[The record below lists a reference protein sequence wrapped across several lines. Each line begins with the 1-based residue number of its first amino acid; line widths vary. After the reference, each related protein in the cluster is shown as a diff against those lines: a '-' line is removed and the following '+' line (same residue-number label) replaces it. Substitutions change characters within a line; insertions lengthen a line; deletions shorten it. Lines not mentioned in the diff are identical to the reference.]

1 MSLRRYL
8 LVLLALFG
16 AVVGVVVLGTFRQP
30 TLGLDLQG
38 GLEVVLEARPEAG
51 QELTDADL
59 DRSVEIIRQR
69 VDKIGVSEPEIRRQE
84 PNQIVVDLAG
94 VFDAQ
99 RASSVIGQTAQLEF
113 FDLQGDVMPVSSDGT
128 GNPVPSATLLPL
140 LTPEDDLPE
149 GTTARE
155 WYLYG
160 DEKERIAG
168 PAATKE
174 ELLLQVEGGE
184 APEGSEFYVVPSNQ
198 TVLTCGSVT
207 DDEAA
212 AAKPCPGG
220 VSAAQPWYYLYKYE
234 PNNEEQPIPELT
246 GEDLNAG
253 GTRQDF
259 DPQTGEPV
267 VLLDFT
273 DDGADKFHDIT
284 RELSQR
290 GALVAA
296 QNGITG
302 RGDDARQFAQSF
314 AIVLDGEIRSFPII
328 DFTDPSLADG
338 IAGGSAQISGLDGID
353 EAKDLALVLQTGALP
368 VEFVQVDSTQVSA
381 TLGEDSLRQ
390 ALIAGIGGLIAV
402 ALFLL
407 IVYRFLGVV
416 AIIGLAVYGV
426 FLYGAILAFNV
437 TMTLPGIAGIILTI
451 GVAAD
456 ANIVI
461 FERIKEEVRAGRSV
475 RAAIATGYSKG
486 FATIVDANVVT
497 MITAGVLFL
506 VATGGVRGFALML
519 LLGTLISMFTAV
531 LATRALLGVLS
542 RFRWFDNPRFMGA
555 SAQKIPE
562 WQKID
567 IVGLRR
573 IWFTTATVIL
583 VISVGAIIF
592 KGLNLGIDF
601 EGGTQVSFETAEPT
615 AVEDVRNEMS
625 SLGRAGAVIQGRG
638 DETNGEYQQFQIK
651 TESLTTAD
659 QNELTLALENDVG
672 AESIG
677 VRNVSGSFS
686 DQILRSAIYAIIASL
701 VLIVIYVTIRFEFIF
716 ALPIFRAL
724 FYDITVAMGVYAL
737 FGWEVTAATVAAL
750 LTILGY
756 SMYDTIIIFDRVR
769 ENIPLMRKSSFAAI
783 ANQSLWE
790 TVRRSLATTFI
801 TLLPIV
807 SLILF
812 GGDTLKEFAFA
823 LLIGIAS
830 GAFSTIFIATPFLA
844 VLKEREPEFARRK
857 DAGLQEKLDTVG
869 EQSVSRADEEVE
881 PEVAPG
887 PEPEVV
893 EEPVAVADEGGE
905 GEETEPVPAGDGG
918 TEGAAARREAR
929 RKRRRARPH
938 GRAR

>member
-1 MSLRRYL
+1 MRRYL
-8 LVLLALFG
+8 LILLVLFG
-16 AVVGVVVLGTFRQP
+16 AIAGVLTLAYFKSP

-51 QELTDADL
+51 QELTDEDL

-99 RASSVIGQTAQLEF
+99 RAASVIGQTAQLAF
-113 FDLQGDVMPVSSDGT
+113 YDLQGDVAPVSTDAN
-128 GNPVPSATLLPL
+128 GNPIASPTLLPL
-140 LTPEDDLPE
+140 LTHEDDLPE

-160 DEKERIAG
+160 EEKERLAG

-174 ELLLQVEGGE
+174 ELLQQVEGGE
-184 APEGSEFYVVPSNQ
+184 APEGAEFYVVPSNQ
-198 TVLTCGSVT
+198 AVLTCGST
-207 DDEAA
+207 PAPGEEASTQ
-212 AAKPCPGG
+212 PCPGNVG
-220 VSAAQPWYYLYKYE
+220 ANQPWYYLYEYQ
-234 PNNEEQPIPELT
+234 PNDAENPVPQLT
-246 GEDLNAG
+246 GEDLNAD

-259 DPQTGEPV
+259 DTQTGEPI

-273 DDGADKFHDIT
+273 DDGGDKFHDIT

-290 GALVAA
+290 GALLAA
-296 QNGITG
+296 QNGVTG
-302 RGDDARQFAQSF
+302 RGEDARAFAQSF

-338 IAGGSAQISGLDGID
+338 IAGGSAQISGLESID

-416 AIIGLAVYGV
+416 AIIGLGVYGV

-461 FERIKEEVRAGRSV
+461 FERIKEEVRAGKSV
-475 RAAIATGYSKG
+475 RAAIATGYRKG

-497 MITAGVLFL
+497 MITAAVLFM

-567 IVGLRR
+567 IVGMRR

-583 VISVGAIIF
+583 VIAVGAIIF

-601 EGGTQVSFETAEPT
+601 EGGTQVSFETANPT
-615 AVEDVRNEMS
+615 AVEDVRDEMAAI
-625 SLGRAGAVIQGRG
+625 GRADAVIQGRG
-638 DETNGEYQQFQIK
+638 DETNGEYTQFQIK
-651 TESLTTAD
+651 TDSLTTAD
-659 QNELTLALENDVG
+659 QNELTRAIENDLG
-672 AESIG
+672 AEAIG

-686 DQILRSAIYAIIASL
+686 EQILRSAIYAIVASL
-701 VLIVIYVTIRFEFIF
+701 ILIVIYVTIRFEFVF

-801 TLLPIV
+801 TLLPII

-812 GGDTLKEFAFA
+812 GGDTLKDFAFA

-869 EQSVSRADEEVE
+869 EQSGSE
-881 PEVAPG
+881 
-887 PEPEVV
+887 
-893 EEPVAVADEGGE
+893 
-905 GEETEPVPAGDGG
+905 
-918 TEGAAARREAR
+918 
-929 RKRRRARPH
+929 RRRGARGR
-938 GRAR
+938 GRARAGAGRGAGGRRGGRGRARGRRAGSGR

>member
-1 MSLRRYL
+1 VRRHLLIL
-8 LVLLALFG
+8 LVLFG
-16 AVVGVVVLGTFRQP
+16 AIAGVVTLGYFREP

-59 DRSVEIIRQR
+59 DRSVEIIRER
-69 VDKIGVSEPEIRRQE
+69 VDKIGVSEPEIRKQE

-99 RASSVIGQTAQLEF
+99 RAAALIGQTAQLAF
-113 FDLQGDVMPVSSDGT
+113 YDLQGDVDPLSADPN
-128 GNPVPSATLLPL
+128 GNPVPSETLLPL

-160 DEKERIAG
+160 DKKERLAG
-168 PAATKE
+168 PAPTKE
-174 ELLLQVEGGE
+174 ELLQQVEGGE
-184 APEGSEFYVVPSNQ
+184 APKGSEFYVVPSNK
-198 TVLTCGSVT
+198 TILTCGST
-207 DDEAA
+207 PSPGEEPSSQ
-212 AAKPCPGG
+212 PCPGG
-220 VSAAQPWYYLYKYE
+220 VGANQPWYYLYKYQ
-234 PNNEEQPIPELT
+234 PNNEEEPIPALT

-259 DPQTGEPV
+259 DTQTGEPI

-273 DDGADKFHDIT
+273 DEGGDRFHDIT

-290 GALVAA
+290 GALLAA

-302 RGDDARQFAQSF
+302 RGEDARAFAQSF
-314 AIVLDGEIRSFPII
+314 AIVLDGEVRSFPII
-328 DFTDPSLADG
+328 DFTDPQLADG
-338 IAGGSAQISGLDGID
+338 IAGGSAQISGLDSID

-402 ALFLL
+402 AIFLL
-407 IVYRFLGVV
+407 LVYRFLGVV
-416 AIIGLAVYGV
+416 AIIGLIVYGV

-461 FERIKEEVRAGRSV
+461 FERIKEEVRAGKSV
-475 RAAIATGYSKG
+475 RAAIATGYRKG

-497 MITAGVLFL
+497 MITAAVLFT
-506 VATGGVRGFALML
+506 VATGSVKGFALML

-531 LATRALLGVLS
+531 LATRALLGVLG
-542 RFRWFDNPRFMGA
+542 RFQWFDNPRFMGA
-555 SAQKIPE
+555 SAQKIPD

-567 IVGLRR
+567 IVGKRR
-573 IWFTTATVIL
+573 IWFTTATVVL
-583 VISVGAIIF
+583 VIAVGAIIF

-601 EGGTQVSFETAEPT
+601 DGGTQVSFRTAEPT
-615 AVEDVRNEMS
+615 SVEDVRNEMS
-625 SLGRAGAVIQGRG
+625 AIGRADAVIQGRG
-638 DETNGEYQQFQIK
+638 DETDGEYTQFQIK
-651 TESLTTAD
+651 TESLPTAE
-659 QNELTLALENDVG
+659 QNELTLALENDLG

-686 DQILRSAIYAIIASL
+686 EQILRGAIYAIVASL
-701 VLIVIYVTIRFEFIF
+701 ILIVIYVTIRFEFVF

-790 TVRRSLATTFI
+790 TIRRSLATSFI
-801 TLLPIV
+801 TLLPIA

-812 GGDTLKEFAFA
+812 GGDTLKEFALA

-869 EQSVSRADEEVE
+869 EQREARPEAEQE
-881 PEVAPG
+881 PEP
-887 PEPEVV
+887 V
-893 EEPVAVADEGGE
+893 EEPVVAEEEAPVVADGE
-905 GEETEPVPAGDGG
+905 PAVDAAAA
-918 TEGAAARREAR
+918 GAAARREAR

>member
-1 MSLRRYL
+1 M
-8 LVLLALFG
+8 
-16 AVVGVVVLGTFRQP
+16 
-30 TLGLDLQG
+30 
-38 GLEVVLEARPEAG
+38 
-51 QELTDADL
+51 
-59 DRSVEIIRQR
+59 
-69 VDKIGVSEPEIRRQE
+69 
-84 PNQIVVDLAG
+84 
-94 VFDAQ
+94 
-99 RASSVIGQTAQLEF
+99 
-113 FDLQGDVMPVSSDGT
+113 
-128 GNPVPSATLLPL
+128 PSATLLPL
-140 LTPEDDLPE
+140 LTAEDDLPE

-160 DEKERIAG
+160 DEKERLAG

-174 ELLLQVEGGE
+174 ELLQQVEGGE
-184 APEGSEFYVVPSNQ
+184 APEGAEFYVVPSNQ
-198 TVLTCGSVT
+198 AVLTCGSVT
-207 DDEAA
+207 DDEEA

-220 VSAAQPWYYLYKYE
+220 VSAAQPWYYLYKYQ
-234 PNNEEQPIPELT
+234 PNDAENPIPELT
-246 GEDLNAG
+246 GEDLSAD

-259 DPQTGEPV
+259 DPQTGQPI

-273 DDGADKFHDIT
+273 DEGGDKFHDIT

-290 GALVAA
+290 GALLAA
-296 QNGITG
+296 QNGVTG
-302 RGDDARQFAQSF
+302 RGEEARQFAQSF
-314 AIVLDGEIRSFPII
+314 AIVLDNEIRSFPII
-328 DFTDPSLADG
+328 DFTDPQLADG
-338 IAGGSAQISGLDGID
+338 IAGGSAQITGLDGIQ

-368 VEFVQVDSTQVSA
+368 VEFVQVDSTQISA

-461 FERIKEEVRAGRSV
+461 FERIKEEVRAGQIRARRDRDRLQQGLRHDRRRERRDHDHRGRPLHGRHGQRQGLRAHAAARDAHLDVHGRARHPSAARRPLAASAGSTTRASWARAPRRSRTGRRSTSSGSGGSGSRPPRSSWSSRSARSSSRASTSASTS
-475 RAAIATGYSKG
+475 RAAARSRSRPRSRRPWRTCATKWPLS
-486 FATIVDANVVT
+486 AAPTPSSRA
-497 MITAGVLFL
+497 A
-506 VATGGVRGFALML
+506 
-519 LLGTLISMFTAV
+519 
-531 LATRALLGVLS
+531 ATRAAASTRSS
-542 RFRWFDNPRFMGA
+542 RSRPSRC
-555 SAQKIPE
+555 
-562 WQKID
+562 
-567 IVGLRR
+567 RR
-573 IWFTTATVIL
+573 PSRT
-583 VISVGAIIF
+583 
-592 KGLNLGIDF
+592 
-601 EGGTQVSFETAEPT
+601 
-615 AVEDVRNEMS
+615 S
-625 SLGRAGAVIQGRG
+625 SRR
-638 DETNGEYQQFQIK
+638 
-651 TESLTTAD
+651 S
-659 QNELTLALENDVG
+659 LENDLG

-686 DQILRSAIYAIIASL
+686 EQILRGAIYAIIASL
-701 VLIVIYVTIRFEFIF
+701 ILIVIYVTIRFEFIF

-790 TVRRSLATTFI
+790 TVRRSLATTLI
-801 TLLPIV
+801 TLLPIL

-869 EQSVSRADEEVE
+869 EQSAGGADEQAEPEAAPE
-881 PEVAPG
+881 PEVA
-887 PEPEVV
+887 
-893 EEPVAVADEGGE
+893 EEPVAVAEEDGE
-905 GEETEPVPAGDGG
+905 LEEAEPVPAETGTRKAPTRGG
-918 TEGAAARREAR
+918 RRGGSAAARGRMAEPGNGSASDRSLRATAEELFLAGVGVVALTKERTDELVDELASRGKVSRDDARGIVDEVVGRWRGDALRVGERAGATFSGLFRELGLVTR
-929 RKRRRARPH
+929 REYEELELRLAQLEHRLRLVEKELSR
-938 GRAR
+938 

>member
-1 MSLRRYL
+1 MRRYL
-8 LVLLALFG
+8 LILLVLFG
-16 AVVGVVVLGTFRQP
+16 AIVGVLTLGYFREP

-69 VDKIGVSEPEIRRQE
+69 VDKIGVSEPEIRKQE

-94 VFDAQ
+94 VFDAP
-99 RASSVIGQTAQLEF
+99 RAAALIGQTAQLEF
-113 FDLQGDVMPVSSDGT
+113 YDLQGDVDPLSQDAN

-140 LTPEDDLPE
+140 LTAEDKLPE

-160 DEKERIAG
+160 DKKERLAG
-168 PAATKE
+168 PAPTKQ
-174 ELLLQVEGGE
+174 ELLQQVEGGK
-184 APEGSEFYVVPSNQ
+184 APEGSTFYVVPSNKSI
-198 TVLTCGSVT
+198 LTCGST
-207 DDEAA
+207 ANADDPDAA
-212 AAKPCPGG
+212 AQSCPGG
-220 VSAAQPWYYLYKYE
+220 VSAAQPWYYLYKYQ
-234 PNNEEQPIPELT
+234 PNNSENPIPELT
-246 GEDLNAG
+246 GDDLNAD

-259 DPQTGEPV
+259 DPQTGEPI

-273 DDGADKFHDIT
+273 DEGGDKFHDIT
-284 RELSQR
+284 RRLAQR
-290 GALVAA
+290 GAQQA
-296 QNGITG
+296 QLAGAQG
-302 RGDDARQFAQSF
+302 VEEERRFAQSF

-328 DFTDPSLADG
+328 DFTDPQLADG
-338 IAGGSAQISGLDGID
+338 ISGGSAQISGLDSIQ

-390 ALIAGIGGLIAV
+390 ALIAGIGGLLAV

-407 IVYRFLGVV
+407 LVYRFLGVV
-416 AIIGLAVYGV
+416 AIIGLIVYGI

-461 FERIKEEVRAGRSV
+461 FERIKEEVRGGRSV
-475 RAAIATGYSKG
+475 RAAIATGYRKG

-531 LATRALLGVLS
+531 LATRALLGVLA
-542 RFRWFDNPRFMGA
+542 RFQWFDNPKFMGA
-555 SAQKIPE
+555 SAQKIPD

-567 IVGLRR
+567 IVGKRR
-573 IWFTTATVIL
+573 IWFSIATALL
-583 VISVGAIIF
+583 VLSIAAIVF

-601 EGGTQVSFETAEPT
+601 EGGSQVTFETPEPT
-615 AVEDVRNEMS
+615 SVEDVRGEMS
-625 SLGRAGAVIQGRG
+625 GIGRTAAVIQGRG
-638 DETNGEYQQFQIK
+638 DESNGKYTQFQIK
-651 TESLTTAD
+651 TESLTTNE
-659 QNELTLALENDVG
+659 QNEITRALQNDLG

-677 VRNVSGSFS
+677 IRNVSGSFS
-686 DQILRSAIYAIIASL
+686 KQIVRSAIYAVVASL
-701 VLIVIYVTIRFEFIF
+701 ILIVIYVTIRFEFVF

-724 FYDITVAMGVYAL
+724 FYDVTVAMGVYAL

-790 TVRRSLATTFI
+790 TIRRSMATSFI

-812 GGDTLKEFAFA
+812 GGDTLKEFALA
-823 LLIGIAS
+823 LFIGIAS
-830 GAFSTIFIATPFLA
+830 GAFSTVFIATPFLA
-844 VLKEREPEFARRK
+844 VLKEREPEYARRK

-869 EQSVSRADEEVE
+869 EKSDGAPEEPAEAEEELVPVGATEDE
-881 PEVAPG
+881 PEIAA
-887 PEPEVV
+887 E
-893 EEPVAVADEGGE
+893 EEPV
-905 GEETEPVPAGDGG
+905 TDGG
-918 TEGAAARREAR
+918 AATAAAARREAR

>member
-1 MSLRRYL
+1 VRRYL
-8 LVLLALFG
+8 LILLGLLGAIA
-16 AVVGVVVLGTFRQP
+16 AVVTFGYFREP

-51 QELTDADL
+51 QELTEEDL
-59 DRSVEIIRQR
+59 DRSVEIIRER
-69 VDKIGVSEPEIRRQE
+69 VDKIGVSEPEIRKQE
-84 PNQIVVDLAG
+84 PDQIVVDLAG

-99 RASSVIGQTAQLEF
+99 RAASLIGQTAQLEF
-113 FDLQGDVMPVSSDGT
+113 FDLQGDVEPQSSDGN
-128 GNPVPSATLLPL
+128 GNPVPSGTLLPL
-140 LTPEDDLPE
+140 LTPADDLPE

-160 DEKERIAG
+160 DKKERLAG
-168 PAATKE
+168 PAPTKA
-174 ELLLQVEGGE
+174 ELLQQVEGGK
-184 APEGSEFYVVPSNQ
+184 APEGSGFFVVPSNQ
-198 TVLTCGSVT
+198 TVLTCGST
-207 DDEAA
+207 ANADDAA
-212 AAKPCPGG
+212 AAAQPCPGG
-220 VSAAQPWYYLYKYE
+220 VTAGQPWYYLYKYQ
-234 PNNEEQPIPELT
+234 PNDADPIPELT
-246 GEDLNAG
+246 GDDLNAD

-259 DPQTGEPV
+259 DTQTGQPI

-273 DDGADKFHDIT
+273 DAGADKFHEIT

-290 GALVAA
+290 GALLAA
-296 QNGITG
+296 QNGVTG
-302 RGDDARQFAQSF
+302 RGDDARAFAQSF
-314 AIVLDGEIRSFPII
+314 AIVLDNEIRSFPII

-338 IAGGSAQISGLDGID
+338 ISGGSAQITGLDSVE

-390 ALIAGIGGLIAV
+390 ALIAGIGGLLAV

-416 AIIGLAVYGV
+416 AIIGLMVYGV
-426 FLYGAILAFNV
+426 FLYGAILIFNV
-437 TMTLPGIAGIILTI
+437 TLTLPGIAGIILTI

-461 FERIKEEVRAGRSV
+461 FERIKEEVRAGKSV
-475 RAAIATGYSKG
+475 RAAIATGYRKG

-497 MITAGVLFL
+497 CITAAVLFA
-506 VATGGVRGFALML
+506 VATGGVKGFALML

-542 RFRWFDNPRFMGA
+542 RFGWFNNPRFMGA
-555 SAQKIPE
+555 SAQKIPD

-567 IVGLRR
+567 IVGKRR
-573 IWFTTATVIL
+573 IWFSIATGLL
-583 VISVGAIIF
+583 VLSVAAIIF

-615 AVEDVRNEMS
+615 SIEQVRQEVADI
-625 SLGRAGAVIQGRG
+625 GRADAVIQGRG
-638 DETNGEYQQFQIK
+638 NETNGEFTQFQIK
-651 TESLTTAD
+651 TDSLTTAE
-659 QNELTLALENDVG
+659 QNELSLALENDLG
-672 AESIG
+672 AESVGI
-677 VRNVSGSFS
+677 RNVSGSFS
-686 DQILRSAIYAIIASL
+686 EQILRSAIYAIVASL

-724 FYDITVAMGVYAL
+724 FYDVTVAMGVYAL

-790 TVRRSLATTFI
+790 TIRRSMATSFI

-812 GGDTLKEFAFA
+812 GGETLKEFALA
-823 LLIGIAS
+823 LLIGIVS
-830 GAFSTIFIATPFLA
+830 GAFSTVFIATPFLA

-857 DAGLQEKLDTVG
+857 DAGLQEKLETVG
-869 EQSVSRADEEVE
+869 EQTDRTKPEPEPEVE
-881 PEVAPG
+881 PE
-887 PEPEVV
+887 PEAEK
-893 EEPVAVADEGGE
+893 ELVAVADDGE
-905 GEETEPVPAGDGG
+905 PAASDKASTTDGSPD
-918 TEGAAARREAR
+918 GAAARREAR

>member
-1 MSLRRYL
+1 VSLRRYL
-8 LVLLALFG
+8 LVLLALLG
-16 AVVGVVVLGTFRQP
+16 AVIAVVVLGVFRQP

-51 QELTDADL
+51 QELTDSDL

-99 RASSVIGQTAQLEF
+99 RAAAVIGQTAQLEF
-113 FDLQGDVMPVSSDGT
+113 YDLQGDIQPVSADAA
-128 GNPVPSATLLPL
+128 GNPVPNPALLPL
-140 LTPEDDLPE
+140 LTAADDLPE

-160 DEKERIAG
+160 DKKERLAG
-168 PAATKE
+168 PAGSKQ
-174 ELLLQVEGGE
+174 ELLQQVEGGK
-184 APEGSEFYVVPSNQ
+184 APEGSTFYVVPSDR
-198 TVLTCGSVT
+198 TVLTCGNPN
-207 DDEAA
+207 DEAA
-212 AAKPCPGG
+212 ASKPCPGG
-220 VSAAQPWYYLYKYE
+220 VSGAQTWYYLFTY
-234 PNNEEQPIPELT
+234 QPDDAENPVPELT

-259 DPQTGEPV
+259 DPQTGQPI

-273 DDGADKFHDIT
+273 KEGGNKFHDIT

-290 GALVAA
+290 GALLAA
-296 QNGITG
+296 QNGVTG
-302 RGDDARQFAQSF
+302 RGADARAFAQSF
-314 AIVLDGEIRSFPII
+314 AIVLDNEIRSFPII
-328 DFTDPSLADG
+328 DFTDPQLADG
-338 IAGGSAQISGLDGID
+338 IAGGSAQITGLDSID

-390 ALIAGIGGLIAV
+390 ALIAGIGGLLAV

-416 AIIGLAVYGV
+416 AIIGLGVYGV

-461 FERIKEEVRAGRSV
+461 FERIKEEVRAGKSV
-475 RAAIATGYSKG
+475 RAAIATGYTKG

-497 MITAGVLFL
+497 MITAAVLFM

-531 LATRALLGVLS
+531 LATRALLGVLA

-555 SAQKIPE
+555 RAQKIPE

-567 IVGLRR
+567 IVGTRR
-573 IWFTTATVIL
+573 IWFSIATGLL
-583 VISVGAIIF
+583 VLSVVAIIF

-601 EGGTQVSFETAEPT
+601 EGGTQVSFETANPT
-615 AVEDVRNEMS
+615 AVQDVRDEMAS
-625 SLGRAGAVIQGRG
+625 IGRAGAVIQGRG
-638 DETNGEYQQFQIK
+638 NESGGGYTQFQIK
-651 TESLTTAD
+651 TESLTTAE
-659 QNELTLALENDVG
+659 QNELTLSLENDLG

-686 DQILRSAIYAIIASL
+686 EQILRSAIYAVVASL
-701 VLIVIYVTIRFEFIF
+701 VLIVIYVSIRFEFVF

-724 FYDITVAMGVYAL
+724 FYDVTVAMGVYAL

-857 DAGLQEKLDTVG
+857 DAGLQEKLETVG
-869 EQSVSRADEEVE
+869 EKSHRDEEE
-881 PEVAPG
+881 PEVEAE
-887 PEPEVV
+887 PEPEPEP
-893 EEPVAVADEGGE
+893 EEVPVAVAGE
-905 GEETEPVPAGDGG
+905 DGQAAEPEPVPAGDGG
-918 TEGAAARREAR
+918 KDAAARREAR

>member
-1 MSLRRYL
+1 LRRYL
-8 LVLLALFG
+8 LILLVLLG
-16 AVVGVVVLGTFRQP
+16 AIVGVATFGYFREP

-51 QELTDADL
+51 QELTDEDL
-59 DRSVEIIRQR
+59 DRSVEIIRER
-69 VDKIGVSEPEIRRQE
+69 VDKIGVSEPEIRTQE

-99 RASSVIGQTAQLEF
+99 RAAQLIGQTAQLEF
-113 FDLQGDVMPVSSDGT
+113 YDLQADVEPVSGGPD
-128 GNPVPSATLLPL
+128 GNPIPSPALLPL
-140 LTPEDDLPE
+140 LTPADDLPE

-155 WYLYG
+155 WYLFG
-160 DEKERIAG
+160 EEKERLAG
-168 PAATKE
+168 PAGTRA
-174 ELLLQVEGGE
+174 ELLQQVEGGE
-184 APEGSEFYVVPSNQ
+184 APEGAEFYVVPSNQ
-198 TVLTCGSVT
+198 TVLTCGSNA
-207 DDEAA
+207 DPNDEAA
-212 AAKPCPGG
+212 AATPCPGG
-220 VSAAQPWYYLYKYE
+220 VSAAQEWYYLYKYQ
-234 PNNEEQPIPELT
+234 PDDEETPIPRLT
-246 GEDLNAG
+246 GEDISGDN
-253 GTRQDF
+253 TRQDF
-259 DPQTGEPV
+259 DTQTGQPIVAIE
-267 VLLDFT
+267 FT
-273 DDGADKFHDIT
+273 DDGGDKFHDVT
-284 RELSQR
+284 RDLSQR
-290 GALVAA
+290 GALLAA
-296 QNGITG
+296 QNGVTG
-302 RGDDARQFAQSF
+302 RGEDARQFAQNF

-338 IAGGSAQISGLDGID
+338 ISGGRAQIEGDFSIE

-407 IVYRFLGVV
+407 LVYRFLGVV

-461 FERIKEEVRAGRSV
+461 FERIKEEVRAGKSV
-475 RAAIATGYSKG
+475 RAAIATGYRKG

-497 MITAGVLFL
+497 MITAAVLFM

-531 LATRALLGVLS
+531 LATRALLGVLA

-555 SAQKIPE
+555 SAQKIPD

-567 IVGLRR
+567 IVGMRR

-583 VISVGAIIF
+583 VISVAAIVF

-601 EGGTQVSFETAEPT
+601 EGGTQVSFDTAEPT
-615 AVEDVRNEMS
+615 SVEDVRQEMS
-625 SLGRAGAVIQGRG
+625 DIGRAGAVIQGRG
-638 DETNGEYQQFQIK
+638 DQTNGEYTQFQIK
-651 TESLTTAD
+651 TESLTTAE
-659 QNELTLALENDVG
+659 QNGLTLALENDLG

-677 VRNVSGSFS
+677 IRNVSGSFS
-686 DQILRSAIYAIIASL
+686 EQILRSAIYAIIASL
-701 VLIVIYVTIRFEFIF
+701 VLIVIYVTIRFEFVF

-801 TLLPIV
+801 TLLPIL

-857 DAGLQEKLDTVG
+857 DAGLQEKLETVG
-869 EQSVSRADEEVE
+869 EKSDRRVEE
-881 PEVAPG
+881 PEAE
-887 PEPEVV
+887 PEPEAAPEPVAE
-893 EEPVAVADEGGE
+893 EEPVATVAGDAAPTEDGGE
-905 GEETEPVPAGDGG
+905 DGA
-918 TEGAAARREAR
+918 EARREAR

>member
-1 MSLRRYL
+1 MRRYL
-8 LVLLALFG
+8 LILLVLFG
-16 AVVGVVVLGTFRQP
+16 AIAGVLTLGYFREP

-59 DRSVEIIRQR
+59 DRSVEIIRRR
-69 VDKIGVSEPEIRRQE
+69 VDKIGVSEPEIRKQE

-94 VFDAQ
+94 VFDAP
-99 RASSVIGQTAQLEF
+99 RAAALIGQTAQLEF
-113 FDLQGDVMPVSSDGT
+113 YDLQGDVDPLSQDES

-140 LTPEDDLPE
+140 LTGADDLPTGVE
-149 GTTARE
+149 ARE
-155 WYLYG
+155 WYLFG
-160 DEKERIAG
+160 DKKERLAG

-174 ELLLQVEGGE
+174 ELLQQVEGGE
-184 APEGSEFYVVPSNQ
+184 APEGADFYVVPSDKSM
-198 TVLTCGSVT
+198 LTCGSFPVPGSEPST
-207 DDEAA
+207 QS
-212 AAKPCPGG
+212 CPGG
-220 VSAAQPWYYLYKYE
+220 VGADRPWYYLYEYRPTDAE
-234 PNNEEQPIPELT
+234 NPVPELT
-246 GEDLNAG
+246 GDDLNAD

-259 DPQTGEPV
+259 GQDGQPN
-267 VLLDFT
+267 VLLQFT
-273 DDGADKFHDIT
+273 DRGGDKFHDIT
-284 RELSQR
+284 RRLSQR
-290 GALVAA
+290 GAQQAGLAGA
-296 QNGITG
+296 QGL
-302 RGDDARQFAQSF
+302 DEERQFAQSF

-328 DFTDPSLADG
+328 DFTDPSLVDG
-338 IAGGSAQISGLDGID
+338 IAGGSAQITGLDGLQ

-416 AIIGLAVYGV
+416 AIIGLIVYGV
-426 FLYGAILAFNV
+426 FLYGAILAIPV

-461 FERIKEEVRAGRSV
+461 FERIKEEVRAGKSV
-475 RAAIATGYSKG
+475 RAAIATGYRKG

-497 MITAGVLFL
+497 MITAAVLFA
-506 VATGGVRGFALML
+506 VATGGVKGFALML

-531 LATRALLGVLS
+531 LATRALLGVLG

-562 WQKID
+562 WQKVD
-567 IVGLRR
+567 IVGKRR
-573 IWFTTATVIL
+573 IWFSIATALL
-583 VISVGAIIF
+583 VISVAAIIF

-601 EGGTQVSFETAEPT
+601 EGGSQVSFRTAEPT
-615 AVEDVRNEMS
+615 SVEEVRGEVAAI
-625 SLGRAGAVIQGRG
+625 GRADAVIQGRG
-638 DETNGEYQQFQIK
+638 GETNGEYTQFQIK
-651 TESLTTAD
+651 TESLTTGE
-659 QNELTLALENDVG
+659 QSELTRAIQNNLG

-677 VRNVSGSFS
+677 IRNVSGSFS
-686 DQILRSAIYAIIASL
+686 EQILRSAIYAIVASL
-701 VLIVIYVTIRFEFIF
+701 ILIVIYVTIRFEFIF

-724 FYDITVAMGVYAL
+724 FYDVTVAMGVYAL

-790 TVRRSLATTFI
+790 TVRRSLATSFI
-801 TLLPIV
+801 TLLPIL

-823 LLIGIAS
+823 LFIGIAS

-844 VLKEREPEFARRK
+844 VLKEREPEYARRK

-869 EQSVSRADEEVE
+869 EQSDRAEDSDEAE
-881 PEVAPG
+881 AK
-887 PEPEVV
+887 PEPVPVAEA
-893 EEPVAVADEGGE
+893 EAVAVAEENGE
-905 GEETEPVPAGDGG
+905 PTAGEAAD
-918 TEGAAARREAR
+918 GAAARRAAR

>member
-1 MSLRRYL
+1 VRRYL
-8 LVLLALFG
+8 LILLVLFG
-16 AVVGVVVLGTFRQP
+16 AIVGVLTLGYFREP

-51 QELTDADL
+51 QDLTDADL

-69 VDKIGVSEPEIRRQE
+69 VDKIGVSEPEIRKQE

-94 VFDAQ
+94 VFDAP
-99 RASSVIGQTAQLEF
+99 RAAALIGQTAQLEF
-113 FDLQGDVMPVSSDGT
+113 YDLQGDVDPLSQDAN

-140 LTPEDDLPE
+140 LTAEDKLPE

-160 DEKERIAG
+160 DKKERLGG
-168 PAATKE
+168 PAPTKQ
-174 ELLLQVEGGE
+174 ELLQQVEGGK
-184 APEGSEFYVVPSNQ
+184 APEGSTFYVVPSNKAI
-198 TVLTCGSVT
+198 LTCGST
-207 DDEAA
+207 ANADDPAA
-212 AAKPCPGG
+212 AAQSCPGG
-220 VSAAQPWYYLYKYE
+220 VSAAQPWYYLYKYQ
-234 PNNEEQPIPELT
+234 PNNSENPIPELT
-246 GEDLNAG
+246 GDDLNAD

-259 DPQTGEPV
+259 DPQTGEPI

-273 DDGADKFHDIT
+273 DEGGDKFHDIT
-284 RELSQR
+284 RRLAQR
-290 GALVAA
+290 GAQQA
-296 QNGITG
+296 QLAGAQGVQEERNY
-302 RGDDARQFAQSF
+302 AQSF

-328 DFTDPSLADG
+328 DFTDPQLADG
-338 IAGGSAQISGLDGID
+338 ISGGSAQISGLDSIQ

-390 ALIAGIGGLIAV
+390 ALIAGIGGLLAV

-407 IVYRFLGVV
+407 LVYRFLGVV
-416 AIIGLAVYGV
+416 AIIGLIVYGI

-475 RAAIATGYSKG
+475 RAAIATGYRKG

-531 LATRALLGVLS
+531 LATRALLGVLA
-542 RFRWFDNPRFMGA
+542 RFQWFDNPKFMGA
-555 SAQKIPE
+555 SAQKIPD

-567 IVGLRR
+567 IVGKRR
-573 IWFTTATVIL
+573 IWFSIATALL
-583 VISVGAIIF
+583 VLSIAAIVF

-601 EGGTQVSFETAEPT
+601 EGGSQVTFETPEPT
-615 AVEDVRNEMS
+615 SVEDVRGEMS
-625 SLGRAGAVIQGRG
+625 GIGRTAAVIQGRG
-638 DETNGEYQQFQIK
+638 NESNGKYTQFQIK
-651 TESLTTAD
+651 TESLTTNE
-659 QNELTLALENDVG
+659 QNEITRALQNDLG

-677 VRNVSGSFS
+677 IRNVSGSFS
-686 DQILRSAIYAIIASL
+686 KQIVRSAIYAVVASL
-701 VLIVIYVTIRFEFIF
+701 ILIVIYVTIRFEFVF

-724 FYDITVAMGVYAL
+724 FYDVTVAMGVYAL

-790 TVRRSLATTFI
+790 TIRRSMATSFI

-812 GGDTLKEFAFA
+812 GGDTLKEFALA
-823 LLIGIAS
+823 LFIGIAS
-830 GAFSTIFIATPFLA
+830 GAFSTVFIATPFLA
-844 VLKEREPEFARRK
+844 VLKEREPEYARRK

-869 EQSVSRADEEVE
+869 EKSDG
-881 PEVAPG
+881 AP
-887 PEPEVV
+887 
-893 EEPVAVADEGGE
+893 EEPVEAEEELVPVGAADDQTEIAA
-905 GEETEPVPAGDGG
+905 EEEPVTDGG
-918 TEGAAARREAR
+918 AATAAAARREAR

>member
-1 MSLRRYL
+1 VRRYL
-8 LVLLALFG
+8 LILLVLFG
-16 AVVGVVVLGTFRQP
+16 AIAGVLTLGYFREP

-51 QELTDADL
+51 QELTDEDL

-99 RASSVIGQTAQLEF
+99 RAASLIGQTAQLEF
-113 FDLQGDVMPVSSDGT
+113 YDLQADVMPVSSDVNGE
-128 GNPVPSATLLPL
+128 PIPSPTLLPL
-140 LTPEDDLPE
+140 LTAEDDLPE
-149 GTTARE
+149 GTTARA
-155 WYLYG
+155 WYLFG
-160 DEKERIAG
+160 EEKQRLAG
-168 PAATKE
+168 PAGTKE
-174 ELLLQVEGGE
+174 ELLQEVEGGE
-184 APEGSEFYVVPSNQ
+184 APEGAEFYVVPSNQ
-198 TVLTCGSVT
+198 TVLTCGAVT

-212 AAKPCPGG
+212 AAQPCPGD
-220 VSAAQPWYYLYKYE
+220 VAASQLWYYLYKYQ
-234 PNNEEQPIPELT
+234 PNDEENPIPRLT
-246 GEDLNAG
+246 GEDING
-253 GTRQDF
+253 DNTRQDF
-259 DPQTGEPV
+259 DTQTGRPIVAIE
-267 VLLDFT
+267 FT
-273 DDGADKFHDIT
+273 DEGGDKFHDIT

-290 GALVAA
+290 GQLVAS
-296 QNGITG
+296 QNGATD
-302 RGDDARQFAQSF
+302 RDTARQFAQNF
-314 AIVLDGEIRSFPII
+314 AIVLDGEIRSWPII

-338 IAGGSAQISGLDGID
+338 ISGGRAQIEGDFSID

-461 FERIKEEVRAGRSV
+461 FERIKEEVRAGKSV
-475 RAAIATGYSKG
+475 RAAIATGYRKG

-497 MITAGVLFL
+497 MITAAVLFM

-531 LATRALLGVLS
+531 LATRALLGVLA

-555 SAQKIPE
+555 SAQKIPD

-573 IWFTTATVIL
+573 VWFTTATVIL
-583 VISVGAIIF
+583 VIAVAAIVF

-615 AVEDVRNEMS
+615 AVEEVRDEMGA
-625 SLGRAGAVIQGRG
+625 LGRAGAVIQGRG
-638 DETNGEYQQFQIK
+638 DETDGEYTQFQIK
-651 TESLTTAD
+651 TESLTTAE
-659 QNELTLALENDVG
+659 QNELTRALENDLG

-677 VRNVSGSFS
+677 IRNVSGSFS
-686 DQILRSAIYAIIASL
+686 EQILRSAIYAIVASL
-701 VLIVIYVTIRFEFIF
+701 ILIVIYVTIRFEFIF

-801 TLLPIV
+801 TLLPIL

-869 EQSVSRADEEVE
+869 EKSEERADEE
-881 PEVAPG
+881 PEAE
-887 PEPEVV
+887 PEPEAAP
-893 EEPVAVADEGGE
+893 EPEPAPVAVENGE
-905 GEETEPVPAGDGG
+905 QEEAEAVPAGDGG
-918 TEGAAARREAR
+918 KDGAAARREAR

>member
-1 MSLRRYL
+1 VRRYL
-8 LVLLALFG
+8 LILFVLLGAIA
-16 AVVGVVVLGTFRQP
+16 AVVTFGYFREP

-69 VDKIGVSEPEIRRQE
+69 IDRLGVTEPEIRKQE
-84 PNQIVVDLAG
+84 PNQIVVGIAG
-94 VFDAQ
+94 EVDAE
-99 RASSVIGQTAQLEF
+99 RAAELIGQTAQLEF
-113 FDLQGDVMPVSSDGT
+113 YDLGADAAPVSSDGNF
-128 GNPVPSATLLPL
+128 GVVPSETLLPL
-140 LTPEDDLPE
+140 LTPEEDLPE

-160 DEKERIAG
+160 DKQERLAG
-168 PAATKE
+168 PAATKQ
-174 ELLLQVEGGE
+174 ELLQQVEGGE
-184 APEGSEFYVVPSNQ
+184 APEGSEFYVVPSNM
-198 TVLTCGSVT
+198 TVLTCGHTPPPGEEPSSQ
-207 DDEAA
+207 
-212 AAKPCPGG
+212 PCPGG
-220 VSAAQPWYYLYKYE
+220 VSANQPWYYLYKFQ
-234 PNNEEQPIPELT
+234 PDNAEQPIPRLT
-246 GEDLNAG
+246 GDDLNAD

-259 DPQTGEPV
+259 DPQTGQPN

-273 DDGADKFHDIT
+273 DDGGDKFHDVT

-290 GALVAA
+290 GALLAA
-296 QNGITG
+296 QNGVTG
-302 RGDDARQFAQSF
+302 RGDDARNFAQAF
-314 AIVLDGEIRSFPII
+314 AIVLDNEIRSFPII
-328 DFTDPSLADG
+328 DFTDPQLADG
-338 IAGGSAQISGLDGID
+338 IAGGSAQITGLDD
-353 EAKDLALVLQTGALP
+353 LEEAKDLELVLQTGALP
-368 VEFVQVDSTQVSA
+368 VEFAQVDSTQISA
-381 TLGEDSLRQ
+381 TLGADSLRQ

-416 AIIGLAVYGV
+416 AIVGLAVYGV

-461 FERIKEEVRAGRSV
+461 FERIKEEVRAGKSV
-475 RAAIATGYSKG
+475 RAAIATGYRKG

-497 MITAGVLFL
+497 MITAAVLFA

-519 LLGTLISMFTAV
+519 LMGTLISMFTAV
-531 LATRALLGVLS
+531 LATRALLGVLA

-555 SAQKIPE
+555 SAQKIPD

-567 IVGLRR
+567 IVGKRR
-573 IWFTTATVIL
+573 LWFSIATAVL
-583 VISVGAIIF
+583 VISIGAIIF

-601 EGGTQVSFETAEPT
+601 EGGSQVSFETPEPT
-615 AVEDVRNEMS
+615 SVEDVRNEVA
-625 SLGRAGAVIQGRG
+625 SLGRADAVIQGRG
-638 DETNGEYQQFQIK
+638 DETNGEYTQFQIK
-651 TESLTTAD
+651 TESLTTAE
-659 QNELTLALENDVG
+659 QNELSRALENDLG

-677 VRNVSGSFS
+677 IRNVSGSFS
-686 DQILRSAIYAIIASL
+686 EQILRGAIYAIVASL
-701 VLIVIYVTIRFEFIF
+701 ILIVIYVTIRFEFVF

-724 FYDITVAMGVYAL
+724 FYDVTVAMGVYAL
-737 FGWEVTAATVAAL
+737 LGWEVTAATVAAL
-750 LTILGY
+750 LTIMGY

-801 TLLPIV
+801 TLLPIL

-844 VLKEREPEFARRK
+844 TLKEREPEFARRK

-869 EQSVSRADEEVE
+869 EQTERAPE
-881 PEVAPG
+881 PDAE
-887 PEPEVV
+887 PEPEAAPEPVAE
-893 EEPVAVADEGGE
+893 EEPVAVAEDDGE
-905 GEETEPVPAGDGG
+905 PVAAETEPVAATSKD
-918 TEGAAARREAR
+918 GAAARREAR

>member
-1 MSLRRYL
+1 VRRYL
-8 LVLLALFG
+8 LILLVLLG
-16 AVVGVVVLGTFRQP
+16 AIVAVGTFGYFREP

-51 QELTDADL
+51 QELTDEAL

-69 VDKIGVSEPEIRRQE
+69 VDKLGVSEPEIRKQE
-84 PNQIVVDLAG
+84 PDQIVVGIAG
-94 VFDAQ
+94 EVDPQ
-99 RASSVIGQTAQLEF
+99 RAAEVIGQTALLEF
-113 FDLQGDVMPVSSDGT
+113 YDLQADVEPVSADAN
-128 GNPVPSATLLPL
+128 GNPVPSETLLPL
-140 LTPEDDLPE
+140 LTAEDDLPE

-160 DEKERIAG
+160 DEQQRLAG
-168 PAATKE
+168 PAGTKE
-174 ELLLQVEGGE
+174 ELLQQVEGGE
-184 APEGSEFYVVPSNQ
+184 APEGAEFYVVPSNQ
-198 TVLTCGSVT
+198 AVLTCGSNAGA
-207 DDEAA
+207 DDAAA

-220 VSAAQPWYYLYKYE
+220 VSGARPWYYLYKYQ
-234 PNNEEQPIPELT
+234 PNDAENPIPALT
-246 GEDLNAG
+246 GEDLSTGN

-259 DPQTGEPV
+259 DPQTGQPI

-290 GALVAA
+290 GALLAA

-302 RGDDARQFAQSF
+302 RGDDARAFAQSF
-314 AIVLDGEIRSFPII
+314 AIVLDDEIRSFPII

-338 IAGGSAQISGLDGID
+338 ISGGSAQITGLDGIE

-368 VEFVQVDSTQVSA
+368 VEFVQVDSTQISA
-381 TLGEDSLRQ
+381 TLGADSLRQ

-407 IVYRFLGVV
+407 LVYRFLGLV

-426 FLYGAILAFNV
+426 FLYGAILALNV

-461 FERIKEEVRAGRSV
+461 FERIKEEVRAGKSV
-475 RAAIATGYSKG
+475 RAAIATGYRKG

-497 MITAGVLFL
+497 MITAAVLFT
-506 VATGGVRGFALML
+506 VATGSVKGFALML

-555 SAQKIPE
+555 SAQKIPD

-567 IVGLRR
+567 IVGMRR
-573 IWFTTATVIL
+573 IWFTTATVVL
-583 VISVGAIIF
+583 VISVAAIIF

-601 EGGTQVSFETAEPT
+601 QGGSQVSFETAEAT
-615 AVEDVRNEMS
+615 SVEEVRREMADI
-625 SLGRAGAVIQGRG
+625 GRADAVIQGRG
-638 DETNGEYQQFQIK
+638 DETDGEYTQFQIK

-659 QNELTLALENDVG
+659 QNELSRALENDLG

-677 VRNVSGSFS
+677 IRNVSGSFS
-686 DQILRSAIYAIIASL
+686 EQILRSAIYAIIASL
-701 VLIVIYVTIRFEFIF
+701 ILIVIYVTIRFEFVF

-801 TLLPIV
+801 TLLPIL

-869 EQSVSRADEEVE
+869 EQSDRSADEAEAE
-881 PEVAPG
+881 PEAA
-887 PEPEVV
+887 PEPVD
-893 EEPVAVADEGGE
+893 EEELVAVAETGE
-905 GEETEPVPAGDGG
+905 PSEPSPTGDGSG
-918 TEGAAARREAR
+918 EGAAARREAR